1 MFGLVLQGKLWM
13 VFRMMMFTI
22 SSFRMEAVMMKVLAE
37 SSKDRNCQ
45 NEHDMA
51 GGLSSFTEIEL

>member
-1 MFGLVLQGKLWM
+1 M

-37 SSKDRNCQ
+37 SSKDRYCQ

-51 GGLSSFTEIEL
+51 GGLSSFAEIEF